1 MSSFWTARGVLHS
14 SSDWQD
20 AQRNDFWEDIN
31 SQNEIVLKPN
41 SRSGHVSCTAVDLFS
56 QPPKNIRLLLVKEK
70 LQQIYSDSEVLFR
83 DGPKEI
89 YRYFA
94 LFSRCSQT
102 FHEVISFL
110 YSFVTKMQEGD
121 YDAKTKEQTK
131 VFTYTFFI
139 DMWVMDTLCLVRDC
153 WGLSLFEGL

>member
-1 MSSFWTARGVLHS
+1 M
-14 SSDWQD
+14 
-20 AQRNDFWEDIN
+20 
-31 SQNEIVLKPN
+31 
-41 SRSGHVSCTAVDLFS
+41 
-56 QPPKNIRLLLVKEK
+56 KEK
-70 LQQIYSDSEVLFR
+70 LEQLYIDSEVLFL

-89 YRYFA
+89 YPYFA

-121 YDAKTKEQTK
+121 YDAKAKEQTK

-139 DMWVMDTLCLVRDC
+139 DVWVMDTLCLVRDC
-153 WGLSLFEGL
+153 FGLCSRGFKNISQRLIDFGTVEGKELKLARKLCFESWFWLMKNNFKGFVNDGLRSKGIV